1 MIRLAT
7 EKDYEKIVE
16 ITNEVILNSN
26 AIYREVPHTYESR
39 IPFFLEK
46 KEKNIPIY
54 VYEIEGNV
62 VGFITYGSFRDNPGY
77 RYTVE
82 HSLHVD
88 KNHRGQ
94 GIGKKLL
101 KALISDLTGSEYRLI
116 IGVIDAQNRV
126 SRKLHESLGFKL
138 SGQIEHVAMK
148 HGEWLDVCF
157 YSYDL
162 KENKR

>member
-7 EKDYEKIVE
+7 EKDYQSILD

-26 AIYREVPHTYESR
+26 AIYRENIHTLDARLAY
-39 IPFFLEK
+39 FQEK
-46 KEKNIPIY
+46 KDKNIPIY
-54 VYEIEGNV
+54 VYEIDHKV

-88 KNHRGQ
+88 QAYRGQ

-101 KALISDLTGSEYRLI
+101 KALLSDLTGSEIRLM
-116 IGVIDAQNRV
+116 IGAIDAQNRI

-138 SGQIEHVAMK
+138 SGQIENVAMK

-157 YSYDL
+157 YVYDF
-162 KENKR
+162 KTK